1 MGLVFGVSIR
11 FSARTSWHSIDKLP
25 APQPHR
31 LGKGAAGQLG
41 RGFILHEP
49 LMWMAWFAG
58 TRAFVRLAGYAWIAI
73 LKDRKHL
80 SLGTLRL
87 THMEVEFTSCL
98 VF

>member
-25 APQPHR
+25 APQP
-31 LGKGAAGQLG
+31 G